1 MLFALLFSYCMQ
13 FNTLIVPI
21 DWICEPCKSKDVS
34 TSPRK
39 VYQDIGLRAS
49 KMRWPVET
57 GRVKFLTENEV
68 MRLSSANFPLPTT
81 RKTVGSKNVSKIP
94 SLTPKSYPSISHLL
108 KYLGSIQEMMKYI
121 RSQWLI
127 NMLLAHYQKVRI
139 SLHICCHPYSS
150 VLLETTQIPL
160 NIYDTCSNS

>member
-1 MLFALLFSYCMQ
+1 MLFPPHFSYCMR

-121 RSQWLI
+121 RSQ
-127 NMLLAHYQKVRI
+127 
-139 SLHICCHPYSS
+139 
-150 VLLETTQIPL
+150 
-160 NIYDTCSNS
+160 